1 MVMQFDNITAT
12 QFLDELRLRGV
23 SENTIRG
30 YRSDLRALVDFL
42 DTYTVALPL
51 DTIEQ
56 IREFEHW
63 VAKTLNSVRRD
74 LSPSTVNRRLAA
86 YRAFG
91 NWVLGRLSP
100 PHNGFL
106 SQYKAPRRGPG
117 VAHPLPGGMDDI
129 IAMYSVANHSHHR
142 ALVVLMGMMG
152 LRVSEARGVK
162 VDHFSDASGEVMLTV
177 RGKGDK
183 TRQVPVLPKV
193 QALLD
198 RALVTAAGR
207 PDHRLVPLSDRGAR
221 STWTRLGVRA
231 GLGRATA
238 THDGRMTF
246 GTTVYQ
252 KSQDLRATQELLGHS
267 NSATTEGYTGISEAT
282 KRAAADVL

>member
-1 MVMQFDNITAT
+1 MQFDQNAIDR
-12 QFLDELRLRGV
+12 FLDDMLLRGV
-23 SENTIRG
+23 SDNTIRG
-30 YRSDLRALVDFL
+30 YGGDLKALREYL
-42 DTYTVALPL
+42 DTYTVPLALNTVAQVK
-51 DTIEQ
+51 D
-56 IREFEHW
+56 FESW

-74 LSPSTVNRRLAA
+74 LSPATVNRRLAA

-91 NWVLGRLSP
+91 NWVLSKMDP

-106 SQYKAPRRGPG
+106 SGYKAPKRGPG

-129 IAMYSVANHSHHR
+129 IAMYSVAYRPHHR

-152 LRVSEARGVK
+152 LRVSEARDVK
-162 VDHFSDASGEVMLTV
+162 VEHFDDSSGEVMLTV

-183 TRQVPVLPKV
+183 TRHVPVLPKV
-193 QALLD
+193 QALLNN
-198 RALVTAAGR
+198 ALVAAAAR

-221 STWTRLGVRA
+221 ATWTRLGERA

-246 GTTVYQ
+246 GTSVYR
-252 KSQDLRATQELLGHS
+252 KSNDLRATQELLGHAS
-267 NSATTEGYTGISEAT
+267 SATTEGYTGISEAT
-282 KRAAADVL
+282 KREAADVL